1 MNICTF
7 SGRIVADAT
16 SRMTTNGTS
25 VCTFRIAVDTGFG
38 EHKRTDFI
46 NCVLWKRESLVPH
59 LSKGKPVI
67 ISGEYQGREYEDRNG
82 QKQRTVEI
90 IVRELDFQ
98 QGQPNQGQASQQPS
112 QQAPRQQK
120 EEYESAFPSEASG
133 MQDVPF

>member
-1 MNICTF
+1 MNICIF

-25 VCTFRIAVDTGFG
+25 VCTFRIAVDAGFG

-59 LSKGKPVI
+59 LSKGKPVM
-67 ISGEYQGREYEDRNG
+67 ISGEYQGREYEDCNG

-98 QGQPNQGQASQQPS
+98 QGQPNQAQSQPS
-112 QQAPRQQK
+112 QPQAPRQR
-120 EEYESAFPSEASG
+120 EEQYGPAFPSEVSE